1 MENTKEKI
9 LEVATNLFL
18 TKGYE
23 QTTISDIINGLDG
36 LTKGAIY
43 HHFESKEDI
52 FEAVVKNIGLQN
64 KLIFDKIKFSKNIT
78 GSEKITQLVSISLAN
93 TNMETIVTIS
103 PKLFVSF
110 LKQMQELTIP
120 DYFYPIIVEGVE
132 DGSIMTDDPQQLAEL
147 IAILLNI
154 WLNPLIFENS
164 KTTIVSKIDM
174 LNKCL
179 ESFNIKFDL
188 NM

>member
-52 FEAVVKNIGLQN
+52 FEAVVKNI
-64 KLIFDKIKFSKNIT
+64 T

-93 TNMETIVTIS
+93 TNMETIVTISPKLLDS

-132 DGSIMTDDPQQLAEL
+132 DGSITTDDPQQLAEL

-179 ESFNIKFDL
+179 ENFNIKFDL

>member
-78 GSEKITQLVSISLAN
+78 GSEKITQ
-93 TNMETIVTIS
+93 IVTISPKLLDS

>member
-103 PKLFVSF
+103 PKLLDSPKLFVSF
-110 LKQMQELTIP
+110 LKQMQKL
-120 DYFYPIIVEGVE
+120 PIIVEGVE
-132 DGSIMTDDPQQLAEL
+132 DGSIMTDEPQQLAEL

>member
-1 MENTKEKI
+1 M
-9 LEVATNLFL
+9 
-18 TKGYE
+18 
-23 QTTISDIINGLDG
+23 
-36 LTKGAIY
+36 
-43 HHFESKEDI
+43 DI
-52 FEAVVKNIGLQN
+52 FFFFIS
-64 KLIFDKIKFSKNIT
+64 IFDKIKFSKNIT

-103 PKLFVSF
+103 PKLLDSPKLFVSF

-132 DGSIMTDDPQQLAEL
+132 DGSITTDDPQQLAEL

-179 ESFNIKFDL
+179 ENFNIKFDL

>member
-1 MENTKEKI
+1 
-9 LEVATNLFL
+9 
-18 TKGYE
+18 
-23 QTTISDIINGLDG
+23 
-36 LTKGAIY
+36 
-43 HHFESKEDI
+43 
-52 FEAVVKNIGLQN
+52 
-64 KLIFDKIKFSKNIT
+64 
-78 GSEKITQLVSISLAN
+78 
-93 TNMETIVTIS
+93 METIVTISPKLLDS

-132 DGSIMTDDPQQLAEL
+132 DGSITTDDPQQLAEL

-179 ESFNIKFDL
+179 ENFNIKFDL